1 MKIRIH
7 DNQSLDLDTI
17 SEMLLMADE
26 QANFNPQNYW
36 ILDIVAGESENFN
49 LDEKELNKKYI
60 DLFIKWIGR
69 DAVVSWLTSN
79 QVSFEVISYDHL
91 GREKTLLQEL
101 HSELATETKSNIHE
115 SRLKL

>member
-7 DNQSLDLDTI
+7 DDQSLDLDTI

-69 DAVVSWLTSN
+69 DAVVTWLNSN

-91 GREKTLLQEL
+91 AREKTLLKEF
-101 HSELATETKSNIHE
+101 
-115 SRLKL
+115 